1 MEPSKVKYGGSALFK
16 LRPLSKLKI
25 YMVNKTGLD
34 KNQYSLQ
41 ELLAVLKE
49 IIHTEE
55 MVNTSNPTM
64 TTCPQNLE

>member
-1 MEPSKVKYGGSALFK
+1 MEPSEVKYGGSALFK

-41 ELLAVLKE
+41 ELLA
-49 IIHTEE
+49 
-55 MVNTSNPTM
+55 S
-64 TTCPQNLE
+64 LEPGPLY